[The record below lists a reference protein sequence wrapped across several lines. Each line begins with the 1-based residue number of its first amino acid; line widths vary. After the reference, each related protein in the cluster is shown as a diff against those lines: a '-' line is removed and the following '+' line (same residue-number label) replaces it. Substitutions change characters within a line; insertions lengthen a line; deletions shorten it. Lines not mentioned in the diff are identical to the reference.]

1 MTRFACTLSMGLICF
16 LGGTAVML
24 TSDTWTG
31 LVLTCVGAAVLTSLV
46 GGDDCQPPQDPQP
59 PRQA

>member
-1 MTRFACTLSMGLICF
+1 MGLICF